1 MPKIDVARLNA
12 LRPKPK
18 HSENPPEA
26 VRTPSED
33 ETNSMEFDR
42 VLTIPL
48 DKPFEEAYFTHR
60 LWMFFRETRETEED
74 IRRMFCEAREK
85 MRKRNTLKKK
95 SDPGQFAIPCTVETS
110 KELFTFVDCSLRNSE
125 EIVRDLEVQIGNALV
140 PVDFHVLDIKLNWNS
155 SLLLGRA
162 FLSTVGVV
170 CNLQTNQLCLTLIDL
185 HVHYNPIPVKKPHTT
200 SGRIND
206 PRIIAA
212 CHCGAEYET
221 EYLAS
226 IETHT
231 ATSVDSA
238 QPKSTDAAGEESVDN
253 NQREWENDYYN
264 PTMAAH
270 TEEYDEDYEEEQAIE
285 QRVILDK
292 EDRLFHHS
300 SWKKKSP
307 SIDMNGSTSIDTQL
321 HQPNRLRAST
331 DIAHYP
337 SIDTNVDATRD
348 GNYSIGSW
356 ADERHHES
364 YAVEIA
370 YRDHRTDELYED
382 FTYEELLNMQRRD
395 EADKKRAEA
404 AWERT
409 HFSHPIDRAIPPSI
423 DINPSTSIDIN
434 HTPSIDIHPKPKTT
448 VSEKDKFDNL
458 YLTLDEFG
466 IFRDPNGY
474 ARAIDGCTLHVS
486 LEDIPDILQ
495 TANEADNLFMKQHN
509 LPEQQQKEEKDEY
522 GIYGDD
528 QGYAR
533 DVDGH
538 TIRVHNKD
546 IRRLLESASRDDPN
560 YICLPEHASSFTQTK
575 LVPETYTKDEINEM
589 FSGVCGEQEKNKEHF
604 QMKLDGVYYPLND
617 SIGWLTTCM
626 EEMRQ
631 DIARIQRATDVSH
644 PTSIDRR
651 RQASIDN
658 RLPASVDDNL
668 PHAHTMKSQPDFHT
682 REEIDQLVEGIYRA
696 LETTEE
702 RLDRRCD
709 DIYFPIDLTISALTS
724 KIEAIQGD

>member
-1 MPKIDVARLNA
+1 
-12 LRPKPK
+12 
-18 HSENPPEA
+18 
-26 VRTPSED
+26 
-33 ETNSMEFDR
+33 
-42 VLTIPL
+42 
-48 DKPFEEAYFTHR
+48 
-60 LWMFFRETRETEED
+60 
-74 IRRMFCEAREK
+74 MFCEAREK

-125 EIVRDLEVQIGNALV
+125 EIVRDLEVQID
-140 PVDFHVLDIKLNWNS
+140 P
-155 SLLLGRA
+155 
-162 FLSTVGVV
+162 
-170 CNLQTNQLCLTLIDL
+170 

-212 CHCGAEYET
+212 CHCEAEYET

-285 QRVILDK
+285 QRVILDE

-321 HQPNRLRAST
+321 HQPNRLQAST

-448 VSEKDKFDNL
+448 KIEDATTILKDKWRRGDEAMRDFTDSSKDTKVDQPVN
-458 YLTLDEFG
+458 YVTL
-466 IFRDPNGY
+466 
-474 ARAIDGCTLHVS
+474 A
-486 LEDIPDILQ
+486 
-495 TANEADNLFMKQHN
+495 
-509 LPEQQQKEEKDEY
+509 
-522 GIYGDD
+522 
-528 QGYAR
+528 
-533 DVDGH
+533 
-538 TIRVHNKD
+538 
-546 IRRLLESASRDDPN
+546 
-560 YICLPEHASSFTQTK
+560 
-575 LVPETYTKDEINEM
+575 EI
-589 FSGVCGEQEKNKEHF
+589 V
-604 QMKLDGVYYPLND
+604 
-617 SIGWLTTCM
+617 
-626 EEMRQ
+626 
-631 DIARIQRATDVSH
+631 
-644 PTSIDRR
+644 
-651 RQASIDN
+651 
-658 RLPASVDDNL
+658 
-668 PHAHTMKSQPDFHT
+668 
-682 REEIDQLVEGIYRA
+682 
-696 LETTEE
+696 
-702 RLDRRCD
+702 
-709 DIYFPIDLTISALTS
+709 
-724 KIEAIQGD
+724 